1 MTPPSPEFDISKLI
15 DYYQNLT
22 PVSSTQTTPVK
33 PLGKKKYV
41 RERTPSPVATIGN
54 KTPSP
59 PVSPKDDTAESDTRA
74 CASPSSESTQ
84 PTKTR
89 IVESPPERPV
99 PVLSRPSVMPV
110 TPCDTYQMT
119 VPVDVTLQIET
130 YYKDFRVE
138 VMGFAG
144 LCQNP
149 DDVPTTSPI
158 SRFSQPLQV
167 FHMQHFWPILKC
179 KPSPSHSSSS
189 DASLSGMPKAS
200 GSIPNTQS
208 TELNTNGHPPPV
220 SASEMNPASS
230 PNTAQRLPPTTAARL
245 ESTKSRDEVESIMSP
260 LPHVTT
266 PNVLDTIVR
275 SPNPLSRNRA
285 GLDDEETPYPSENA
299 RLRYVEWEWDDKH
312 IEEWLDDIPQTAN
325 MRRRP

>member
-59 PVSPKDDTAESDTRA
+59 PVSPKDDTAESDTRT
-74 CASPSSESTQ
+74 CASHSSESTQ

-99 PVLSRPSVMPV
+99 PVLFRPSVMPV

-119 VPVDVTLQIET
+119 VPVDVTLKIET
-130 YYKDFRVE
+130 YYKDLRVE

-149 DDVPTTSPI
+149 SD
-158 SRFSQPLQV
+158 V

-208 TELNTNGHPPPV
+208 TELNTNDQPPPV

-230 PNTAQRLPPTTAARL
+230 PNTTQRLPPTTAARL
-245 ESTKSRDEVESIMSP
+245 ESTKSRNEVESPMSP
-260 LPHVTT
+260 LPHVTI

-275 SPNPLSRNRA
+275 A
-285 GLDDEETPYPSENA
+285 GLDGEETPYPSEHA
-299 RLRYVEWEWDDKH
+299 RLRYAEWEWDDKH
-312 IEEWLDDIPQTAN
+312 IEEWQDDIPQTAN
-325 MRRRP
+325 IRRRP